1 MQPHAHLRPRVDLV
15 AGSERARPGLHTQAG
30 RCVHRCT
37 IVPKDIQLQGIIHI
51 HTAGHTCMH
60 LGIQCRQILFMHVQM
75 HTSSHPDG

>member
-15 AGSERARPGLHTQAG
+15 AGAERARPGLHTQAG
-30 RCVHRCT
+30 RCVYRCT
-37 IVPKDIQLQGIIHI
+37 IVPQDIQLQGIIHI
-51 HTAGHTCMH
+51 HAAGHTCMH